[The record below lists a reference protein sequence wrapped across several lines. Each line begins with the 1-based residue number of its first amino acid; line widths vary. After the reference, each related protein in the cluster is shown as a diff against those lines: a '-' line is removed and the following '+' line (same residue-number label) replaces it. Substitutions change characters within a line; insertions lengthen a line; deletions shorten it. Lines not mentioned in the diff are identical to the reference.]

1 MGVGTNKWGPGAKFS
16 QDNIGQALEVSLR
29 AGVTLLNTA
38 QLYDTS
44 EACIGSLRKSVP
56 NGECTVIVSKF
67 ASLNKK
73 PADLIPTLRKTLADL
88 QMEAVDAFLVH
99 HPKGELKELA
109 EQLADAQQQG
119 LAHNV
124 GVSNFGEAQLREF
137 HGLLEARGVP
147 LIFNEIEFS
156 LLERSA
162 ESFGLLRTC
171 KDLGI
176 TVLAWA
182 PLASGRLTEK
192 ESVGNITHGP
202 TVAVLRETQAIAKAR
217 DKTVAQVAI
226 NWCICKGT
234 VPIPGART
242 RAQAV
247 DNAGALGWRL
257 TEQEVARLDAVAM
270 DGNGMYDSPDA
281 ILTFLGEP
289 RFCKACVRC
298 SVRCLLRCVKRCMPY
313 LSPY

>member
-1 MGVGTNKWGPGAKFS
+1 M
-16 QDNIGQALEVSLR
+16 
-29 AGVTLLNTA
+29 LNTA
-38 QLYDTS
+38 QMYDTS
-44 EACIGSLRKSVP
+44 EACIGSIRKTVP
-56 NGECTVIVSKF
+56 NGERAVIVSKF
-67 ASLNKK
+67 ASLFKK
-73 PADLIPTLRKTLADL
+73 PADLIPTLRKTLTDL

-99 HPKGELKELA
+99 HPRGELRELA

-119 LAHNV
+119 LTHNV
-124 GVSNFGEAQLREF
+124 GVSNFGEAELREF
-137 HGLLEARGVP
+137 HGLLAARGVP
-147 LIFNEIEFS
+147 LVFNEIEFS
-156 LLERSA
+156 LMERSA
-162 ESFGLLRTC
+162 ESCGLLRAC
-171 KDLGI
+171 RDLGI

-202 TVAVLRETQAIAKAR
+202 TVAALREVQAIARAR
-217 DKTVAQVAI
+217 GRTSAQVAI

-281 ILTFLGEP
+281 LLTFLGEP
-289 RFCKACVRC
+289 RFCKSCARCCVRC
-298 SVRCLLRCVKRCMPY
+298 VLSCARRCFPS